1 MTIKEAFD
9 MESAKACQEW
19 PEVPGFVGENYRQRR
34 KERLEAE
41 ALRQQAERRAAEIR
55 RQRREEMLDCFM
67 AGAGGALGLVLVI
80 AVMGLAG

>member
-1 MTIKEAFD
+1 

-19 PEVPGFVGENYRQRR
+19 PEVPGFVSENYRQRR

-41 ALRQQAERRAAEIR
+41 KERLEAEAARQQAERRAAEIR